1 MKGRRGSSPQTGEN
15 LKLIRLLIAA
25 IAITMAFGVTAGQ
38 ATAKPSIA
46 KQAKK
51 LCKGKKGKAKK
62 NCVKKQTKRLK
73 AKAERERKKE
83 LTRPGV
89 TVRTTEG
96 GVPRIVADSWRGLG
110 YGYGWSLAKEN
121 ICSMADIYTTVR
133 GERSKYFGADGTW
146 MLSGNG
152 IQFTNLES
160 DFSHKRVI
168 AEGTI
173 GKILK
178 MKPPN
183 GPRTEVKQVVD
194 GYVKGYNAWLKQNKA
209 KIQDTTCKGKP
220 WVRNITAQDVW
231 LRFYELAGMAGSG
244 AAVDG
249 IANAAPPLSMRS
261 ADAAAAEADDAT
273 AADFE
278 QLAKPAAIGSNA
290 VSLGSQSTSTGKGML
305 YGNPHFPWQG
315 SERFFQSQ
323 LTIPGKINVS
333 GGSLL
338 GSPVIQIGHT
348 QGVAWSHTVS
358 TARRFNFFRETL
370 VPGDPT
376 KYMVD
381 GQPVDMKETTITVDK
396 GNGDSE
402 TRTLYSTKHGPIS
415 VSIQKTP
422 LFPWGT
428 DYAYS
433 LFDANANSL
442 RVVNQFFAFNR
453 AQSVA
458 DMKKALQDNQGV
470 PWVNTIAADSKGNA
484 MYADVSVV
492 PNLTDA
498 RVAECNT
505 PGLGETAWNLQ
516 KVAVLDGSTSSCD
529 MQKAAGSVAN
539 GTLPMSQ
546 MPVQIRKDYGSNMN
560 DSYWLSNPNAPLE
573 GYPSIIG
580 NEKTARS
587 LRTRNGL
594 VQIEERLAGGGKF
607 SPATL
612 REFIDN
618 DRHYGAELLIPAL
631 VTYCKANPTIN
642 SVDVSEACT
651 VLENWD
657 LTEGLDS
664 PGAYLGRQ
672 VIGNLLS
679 ISSANLWT
687 NQFSLTDPVH
697 TPNGL
702 NTATAAV
709 PTALSDAVTYM
720 AGKGI
725 PLNAKWRDYQYVT
738 KAGEKIPIPG
748 GQGGQGVFNVI
759 SAVRNS
765 DTGVYDSVR
774 HGSSFIIMAS
784 MNGAKCPDVKTI
796 LTYSQAAT
804 NELSPHFA
812 DQTKLF
818 SQHKWLTDRFCVA
831 QQKKSPGLKTTN
843 LNGGAK
849 AVKKGW

>member
-1 MKGRRGSSPQTGEN
+1 
-15 LKLIRLLIAA
+15 LIRLLIAA
-25 IAITMAFGVTAGQ
+25 IAISLAFGATAGQ

-46 KQAKK
+46 NQAKK
-51 LCKGKKGKAKK
+51 LCKSKKGKAKK
-62 NCVKKQTKRLK
+62 ACVKKQTKRLK
-73 AKAERERKKE
+73 AKAKRERQKE
-83 LTRPGV
+83 LNRPGV

-96 GVPRIVADSWRGLG
+96 GIPRIVADSWRGLG

-133 GERSKYFGADGTW
+133 GERSKYFGPEGSW
-146 MLSGNG
+146 MLTGNG
-152 IQFTNLES
+152 IEFTNLES
-160 DFSHKRVI
+160 DFAHKRII
-168 AEGTI
+168 AEKTI
-173 GKILK
+173 PKVLK

-183 GPRTEVKQVVD
+183 GPLPQVKEVID
-194 GYVKGYNAWLKQNKA
+194 GYVKGYNAWLAKNKS

-220 WVRNITAQDVW
+220 WVKQITALDAY
-231 LRFYELAGMAGSG
+231 LRFHELGTMAGSG

-249 IANAAPPLSMRS
+249 LANAQPPAPVMMS
-261 ADAAAAEADDAT
+261 APASEPKAS
-273 AADFE
+273 
-278 QLAKPAAIGSNA
+278 QLKALNETAAIGSNA
-290 VSLGSQSTSTGKGML
+290 VSLGSESTSTGKGML
-305 YGNPHFPWQG
+305 YGNPHFPWSG

-348 QGVAWSHTVS
+348 QNVAWSHTVS

-370 VPGDPT
+370 VPGEPT
-376 KYMVD
+376 KYLVD
-381 GQPVDMKETTITVDK
+381 GQPTNMKQTKVTVDK
-396 GNGDSE
+396 GNGETE

-415 VSIQKTP
+415 NSIQKQP
-422 LFPWGT
+422 LFGWTG

-458 DMKKALQDNQGV
+458 DMKKALEQNQGV

-505 PGLGETAWNLQ
+505 PGLGDLAWSTS
-516 KVAVLDGSTSSCD
+516 KVAVLDGSDPSCD
-529 MQKAAGSVAN
+529 MQKAPGAVTTGV
-539 GTLPMSQ
+539 LPPSQ
-546 MPVQIRKDYGSNMN
+546 MPIQIRKDYGSNMN
-560 DSYWLSNPNAPLE
+560 DSYWLSNPGAPIT

-580 NEKTARS
+580 NEETARS

-607 SPATL
+607 TPTTL

-618 DRHYGAELLIPAL
+618 DRHHGAELLIPAM
-631 VTYCKANPTIN
+631 VTYCQANPTID

-651 VLENWD
+651 VLANWD
-657 LTEGLDS
+657 LTDKLDS

-672 VIGNLLS
+672 VVGNLLS
-679 ISSANLWT
+679 VSGGPWT
-687 NQFSLTDPVH
+687 APFSLGDPVH

-702 NTATAAV
+702 DTAKPAV
-709 PTALSDAVTYM
+709 PEALSDAVTYM
-720 AGKGI
+720 NGKGI
-725 PLNAKWRDYQYVT
+725 PLDAKWREYQYVT

-748 GQGGQGVFNVI
+748 GPGGQGVFNVI
-759 SAVRNS
+759 TAVRNS
-765 DTGVYDSVR
+765 TTGEYDSVR

-784 MNGAKCPDVKTI
+784 MTGAKCPDVKTI

-804 NELSPHFA
+804 NELSPHYA

-818 SQHKWLTDRFCVA
+818 SQSKWLSDRFCA
-831 QQKKSPGLKTTN
+831 SQQKKSPGLKVTN